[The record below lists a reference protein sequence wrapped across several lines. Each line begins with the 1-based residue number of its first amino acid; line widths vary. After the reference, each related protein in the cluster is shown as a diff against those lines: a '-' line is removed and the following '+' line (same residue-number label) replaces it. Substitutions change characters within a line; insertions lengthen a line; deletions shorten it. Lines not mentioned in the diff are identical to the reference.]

1 MPGYFDGKVAL
12 VTGASSGIGKQVA
25 LHLVRAGARVAILAR
40 NRNALEDL
48 AHQMG
53 EGQTLVCP
61 ADVTDPETIKSVAS
75 IVLSRFGK
83 IDILVNAAG
92 ILRAGGFLQLSE
104 PEFRQVMEVDYF
116 GTVNCLRAV
125 LPHMV
130 KARAGHVVNVSSL
143 AGKVVF
149 PGSSAYSAAKFAII
163 GMSNALRQE
172 LKPYGIGLTVVCPG
186 YVDTPLLDQHLP
198 SVRSSIFFKMT
209 RSYAADKVAIA
220 ILNGI
225 KRNKRELI
233 LPGSL
238 RLVLA
243 IQCVSPT
250 LAETLSNLFNGGV
263 PELVHPKGK
272 NDS

>member
-25 LHLVRAGARVAILAR
+25 SHLVRAGARVAILAR

-53 EGQTLVCP
+53 EGQTVVCP
-61 ADVTDPETIKSVAS
+61 ADVTDPETIKSAVSVA
-75 IVLSRFGK
+75 LSRFGK

-104 PEFRQVMEVDYF
+104 LEFRQVMEVDFF
-116 GTVNCLRAV
+116 GTVNCLRVV

-130 KARAGHVVNVSSL
+130 RARAGHVVNISSL
-143 AGKVVF
+143 AGKIVF
-149 PGSSAYSAAKFAII
+149 PGSSAYSASKFAII

-186 YVDTPLLDQHLP
+186 YVDTPLLDQHLQ
-198 SVRSSIFFKMT
+198 SVRSSIFFQMT
-209 RSYAADKVAIA
+209 RSYSADKVAIA
-220 ILNGI
+220 ILNAI

-243 IQCVSPT
+243 VQCVAPT
-250 LAETLSNLFNGGV
+250 LVETLSNWLNGGV
-263 PELVHPKGK
+263 PELVSHKGR
-272 NDS
+272 DSS

>member
-25 LHLVRAGARVAILAR
+25 LHLVRAGASVAILAR

-53 EGQTLVCP
+53 EGQTVVCP
-61 ADVTDPETIKSVAS
+61 ADVTDPESVESAVSVA
-75 IVLSRFGK
+75 LSRFGK

-104 PEFRQVMEVDYF
+104 PEFRQVMEVDFF
-116 GTVNCLRAV
+116 GTVNCLRMV

-130 KARAGHVVNVSSL
+130 RARAGHVVNVSSL
-143 AGKVVF
+143 AGKIVF

-186 YVDTPLLDQHLP
+186 YVDTPMLDQHLP
-198 SVRSSIFFKMT
+198 SVRSSISFQMT
-209 RSYAADKVAIA
+209 RPYSAEKVAIA
-220 ILNGI
+220 ILNAI
-225 KRNKRELI
+225 KWKKRELI

-243 IQCVSPT
+243 IQCVSPP
-250 LAETLSNLFNGGV
+250 LVETLSNWLNGGV
-263 PELVHPKGK
+263 PDLVHIKGK

>member
-53 EGQTLVCP
+53 EGQTVVCP
-61 ADVTDPETIKSVAS
+61 ADVTDPEAIRSAVSVA
-75 IVLSRFGK
+75 LSRFGK

-104 PEFRQVMEVDYF
+104 PEFRQVMEVDFF
-116 GTVNCLRAV
+116 GTVNCLRMV

-130 KARAGHVVNVSSL
+130 RARAGHVVNVSSL
-143 AGKVVF
+143 AGKIVF

-198 SVRSSIFFKMT
+198 SVRSSMFFKMT
-209 RSYAADKVAIA
+209 RSYAAGQVAIA
-220 ILNGI
+220 ILNAI

-250 LAETLSNLFNGGV
+250 LAETFSNLFNGGV
-263 PELVHPKGK
+263 PELVHPKEK